1 MERKHTREDEKGDA
15 ATTGATGAQVAS
27 SGGRWVVTA
36 EVGGRQLD
44 GAIKTLA
51 GVAWSAARSMI
62 ETGKVKVS
70 GVVAQSARRR
80 VAAGEVIEIDPRAP
94 KPKTA
99 RLRALGD
106 ELIAY
111 VDPAVVVV
119 RKPAGISTVPFEG
132 DVGGE
137 EEETLDALVRDLLS
151 QQAKRPGGARI
162 VGRTPLGVVQRLDKG
177 TSGLLVFSRT
187 VAAKK
192 HLSQQLRQRSMFRRY
207 LAIAHGDVKSRTF
220 RSLIAPNRGD

>member
-94 KPKTA
+94 KP
-99 RLRALGD
+99 
-106 ELIAY
+106 
-111 VDPAVVVV
+111 
-119 RKPAGISTVPFEG
+119 
-132 DVGGE
+132 
-137 EEETLDALVRDLLS
+137 
-151 QQAKRPGGARI
+151 
-162 VGRTPLGVVQRLDKG
+162 
-177 TSGLLVFSRT
+177 
-187 VAAKK
+187 
-192 HLSQQLRQRSMFRRY
+192 
-207 LAIAHGDVKSRTF
+207 
-220 RSLIAPNRGD
+220 